1 MTLQAHFVHYREH
14 EVLFSIKLLLPIP
27 PPLPQKRRKDDP
39 FSVYPSSSLLVFL
52 GDEHNAH

>member
-14 EVLFSIKLLLPIP
+14 EVLFSIKLLLPIAP
-27 PPLPQKRRKDDP
+27 PPPKKKDDP